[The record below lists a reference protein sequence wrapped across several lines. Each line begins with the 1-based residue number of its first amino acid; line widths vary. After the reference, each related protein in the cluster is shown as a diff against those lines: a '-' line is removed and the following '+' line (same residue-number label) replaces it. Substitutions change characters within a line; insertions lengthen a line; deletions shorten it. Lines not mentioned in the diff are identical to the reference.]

1 MSIKSNFALDIW
13 RQMRYNTLAM
23 SEIAHYRR
31 FGGYDY
37 SRGAALFITI
47 TTKPRRQVFGAVV
60 DGAMALSALG
70 HEALASM
77 ERVFNT
83 EALVLHGHVVMPDHV
98 HLSLYLKPG
107 LEHRAAIRTLN
118 TAVGKFKSW
127 INRCYWQIGGEGALW
142 QHGYHDWLCLDRG
155 AIEAV
160 ERYIA
165 YNPLKWELRNNRGLL
180 RMMEPLN
187 ARCLTPGEYWRG
199 VGAVEL
205 LASKRPLVALR
216 VSRHNSEEQLAALVQ
231 YLAPQLGKITVLS
244 GFISPGERQI
254 LDLLLQRQDTKIIK
268 VSPYALPHDYSPGV
282 ALMPAIEA
290 GHLAI
295 IAKGNSPAEISRAA
309 CLDLNAAIAKIAAKA
324 IYWRNGA
331 AITPPI

>member
-1 MSIKSNFALDIW
+1 MDLKFAVELGNRGGYSVHANISLNLRVAKSRSRNLPPRNMSISASRSYTAL
-13 RQMRYNTLAM
+13 LA
-23 SEIAHYRR
+23 A
-31 FGGYDY
+31 
-37 SRGAALFITI
+37 AAL
-47 TTKPRRQVFGAVV
+47 
-60 DGAMALSALG
+60 
-70 HEALASM
+70 
-77 ERVFNT
+77 
-83 EALVLHGHVVMPDHV
+83 
-98 HLSLYLKPG
+98 
-107 LEHRAAIRTLN
+107 
-118 TAVGKFKSW
+118 
-127 INRCYWQIGGEGALW
+127 
-142 QHGYHDWLCLDRG
+142 
-155 AIEAV
+155 
-160 ERYIA
+160 
-165 YNPLKWELRNNRGLL
+165 
-180 RMMEPLN
+180 
-187 ARCLTPGEYWRG
+187 
-199 VGAVEL
+199 GAVEL